1 VYTAEPEITLPSGSA
16 APQKT
21 PKSPPTTPKD
31 NPMDPI
37 SRLLLCS
44 VLAVATVTDIR
55 GQRIPN
61 LLTFP
66 AMLLAFSYHGMTQGL
81 DGLLF
86 SLAGFGLGLGVMLIP
101 YLAGVMGPG
110 DVKLMAAVGVFLG
123 ASGTLN
129 AFLLTSLFGGLY
141 ALVVLLAH
149 FSILK
154 GILRAFWD
162 SLNVLILTRRFVY
175 VPQTKGER
183 LPRLCYGAAIAA
195 GTIVSM
201 AYSDA
206 GIFSV
211 GNLLAPAWPV

>member
-1 VYTAEPEITLPSGSA
+1 
-16 APQKT
+16 
-21 PKSPPTTPKD
+21 
-31 NPMDPI
+31 MDPT
-37 SRLLLCS
+37 SHLLLCG
-44 VLAVATVTDIR
+44 VLAVAAVTDIR

-66 AMLLAFSYHGMTQGL
+66 AMLLAFSYHGMTQGP

-101 YLAGVMGPG
+101 YFAGVMGPG
-110 DVKLMAAVGVFLG
+110 DVKLMAVVGAFLG
-123 ASGTLN
+123 ASGAFN

-149 FSILK
+149 FSALK
-154 GILRAFWD
+154 GILRGLWD
-162 SLNVLILTRRFVY
+162 SLNVLILTKRFVY
-175 VPQTKGER
+175 LPRTQGER

-206 GIFSV
+206 GLLSFE
-211 GNLLAPAWPV
+211 NLLTPAWPV